1 MMTFLQSKKTLFCWE
16 SRHLASYVVFKAWMT
31 ETESQ
36 LSIHSRQRSEIVL
49 TVQHIWCSED
59 MTSEFSDDE
68 AWEAWA
74 SEMSSYEAA
83 FNLWRSFRLESTS
96 YEDCDD
102 SWEEATLKSKL
113 SSYEDRSMSWER
125 ATMSLKKAAESC
137 RVMKNF
143 SAKKFFIQSCNDFS
157 IWWLQ
162 ESWCCILC
170 TMFSEVILIQ
180 LTISDTT
187 LRIQSSFDFSTLSKE
202 SFTSFANVR

>member
-1 MMTFLQSKKTLFCWE
+1 MMTFLQSKKTFFYWE
-16 SRHLASYVVFKAWMT
+16 SHYLASYIVFKAWMT
-31 ETESQ
+31 EAKFQS
-36 LSIHSRQRSEIVL
+36 SIHSCQRSEIML
-49 TVQHIWCSED
+49 TVQHMWCSEN
-59 MTSEFSDDE
+59 MISEFSNDE
-68 AWEAWA
+68 AWKAWA

-83 FNLWRSFRLESTS
+83 FDLWKLFRLKSTS
-96 YEDCDD
+96 YKDCDD
-102 SWEEATLKSKL
+102 SWKETMLKLKL
-113 SSYEDRSMSWER
+113 FLYEDHSMSWEK

-137 RVMKNF
+137 RITKNF

-187 LRIQSSFDFSTLSKE
+187 FVMSVSELNRVF
-202 SFTSFANVR
+202 